1 MTRNIWFLTL
11 LVTSAAIGQE
21 PSEAP
26 RAVDITKRRV
36 VERPTEELL
45 AELAEQAD
53 RAPAPVEEVKPVPA
67 DRTKRVVIEPAV
79 EAIVRGTQP
88 PAAAPA
94 DEPAAG
100 AAEDN
105 PFVEPGKVK
114 WHDDVAAAMAAAQK
128 SGKPVL
134 VFHLLGELDHR
145 FT

>member
-1 MTRNIWFLTL
+1 MTRNFWFLTL
-11 LVTSAAIGQE
+11 LITSSAVGQE
-21 PSEAP
+21 PGEAP
-26 RAVDITKRRV
+26 REVDVTKRRV

-45 AELAEQAD
+45 AELSDQAD
-53 RAPAPVEEVKPVPA
+53 QTPAPVNEEKPAPA
-67 DRTKRVVIEPAV
+67 DRTKRDVIEPAAL
-79 EAIVRGTQP
+79 AIVRGTQP
-88 PAAAPA
+88 PAAAA

-100 AAEDN
+100 AADDN
-105 PFVEPGKVK
+105 PFVEPGKVQ